1 MKKSVLFYGFVLF
14 AFSTTAQTLIKGK
27 IFNMQGPNAAS
38 WDLVDNK
45 QQFITA
51 KADHKD
57 LVNITDSLDLPAFK
71 KTFKSYNST
80 HFVKVENIVAPTYA
94 SLESTFN
101 AGKYTSSIENTK
113 VGDIYVAKIRET
125 KSFAL

>member
-27 IFNMQGPNAAS
+27 IFNMQGPNAAA

-45 QQFITA
+45 AQFITG

-57 LVNITDSLDLPAFK
+57 LVNITDSIDLPVFK

-80 HFVKVENIVAPTYA
+80 HFVKIESIQPQNLSFDY
-94 SLESTFN
+94 LEKTFN
-101 AGKYTSSIENTK
+101 AGKYTSSITEVK
-113 VGDIYVAKIRET
+113 VGDLYIA
-125 KSFAL
+125 